1 LLYVNSEL
9 YGPTD
14 EPKLRYLAQRRRGT
28 EIQVVPCDAAFTDT
42 DGDDV
47 DERSPT
53 FFLYDMRKESIE
65 EAGYSIGFTT
75 VIIVSLLGFSLIFSS
90 DAESIAN
97 QLVVPIR
104 QLMKDMSHTAKL
116 ELDKVTPPS
125 GVVQSS
131 VFEVRSLQAAFH
143 NLNIAVR
150 SFSKFTPLEVVRHF
164 LSLGAVAQLGV
175 VERNVSIFF
184 SDIAG
189 WTTICEKTQPIDVLK
204 LLSEYFESM
213 VSIIIE
219 EQGTMLEFIGDAIL
233 AIWNAPNDVP
243 DHATRAVRSSV
254 RMDAVL
260 QKMREAWQAN
270 GRPEIHIRVG
280 LHSSRVFVGNLGSNM
295 RMKYGVLGDGV
306 NLASRLEELNKR
318 YKTDCMISQSVLD
331 EPGVADAFYVRP
343 LDLVHVKGQPQPSRI
358 YQVLG
363 MREASECDV
372 QMREIALV
380 SQQAFRA
387 YMEQRF
393 DAAIGHLRTIAGIRG
408 GEDDTGQVLLERCQE
423 FLENPPP
430 PNWDGTEVSS
440 DR

>member
-1 LLYVNSEL
+1 
-9 YGPTD
+9 
-14 EPKLRYLAQRRRGT
+14 
-28 EIQVVPCDAAFTDT
+28 
-42 DGDDV
+42 
-47 DERSPT
+47 
-53 FFLYDMRKESIE
+53 
-65 EAGYSIGFTT
+65 
-75 VIIVSLLGFSLIFSS
+75 
-90 DAESIAN
+90 
-97 QLVVPIR
+97 
-104 QLMKDMSHTAKL
+104 
-116 ELDKVTPPS
+116 
-125 GVVQSS
+125 
-131 VFEVRSLQAAFH
+131 
-143 NLNIAVR
+143 
-150 SFSKFTPLEVVRHF
+150 
-164 LSLGAVAQLGV
+164 
-175 VERNVSIFF
+175 
-184 SDIAG
+184 
-189 WTTICEKTQPIDVLK
+189 
-204 LLSEYFESM
+204 
-213 VSIIIE
+213 
-219 EQGTMLEFIGDAIL
+219 
-233 AIWNAPNDVP
+233 
-243 DHATRAVRSSV
+243 
-254 RMDAVL
+254 
-260 QKMREAWQAN
+260 
-270 GRPEIHIRVG
+270 
-280 LHSSRVFVGNLGSNM
+280 M